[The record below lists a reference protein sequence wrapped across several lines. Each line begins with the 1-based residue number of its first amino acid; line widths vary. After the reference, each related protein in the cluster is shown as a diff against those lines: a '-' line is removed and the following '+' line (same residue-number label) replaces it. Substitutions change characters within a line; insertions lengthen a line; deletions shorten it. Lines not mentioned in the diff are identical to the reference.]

1 MSAKRG
7 SWTRYGLAALWAAI
21 GAGALLTLAKSVQNS
36 SEFSRLQ
43 PWILLTNLVGVMVLT
58 LLLGRKVWQLV
69 RDYRHHVPGS
79 RLTARMVAIFGVLV
93 IAPLLIV
100 YLFSLDF
107 LNRGIDSWFKVEVK
121 QGLSDA
127 LELSRSALEVRMR
140 EYSWRTE
147 RFARTLAD
155 LSGGEVLNRLDYE
168 RRATDAIEMALF
180 DGRQHVL
187 AVASDGVKASVVPA
201 TPSDDV
207 VRQVSQGHPYVSLD
221 PQPDGQYLIR
231 IAAPV
236 GSMAAGSVL
245 PGPDYRYV
253 YAVYGVPPQL
263 GALSEA
269 VQHAYSQYGELAVL
283 REPLKSSFELTLTL
297 VLLIAMLGAI
307 HGAIFSAQRL
317 TRPVQDLI
325 AGTRAV
331 GKGDFGTRLPLP
343 SRDEMGFLVHS
354 FNDMTKRLRR
364 AREEA
369 RRSQQAVERER
380 ERLAIILARL
390 STGVLAVDRTL
401 TVHIANQAAGLIL
414 GVDLSAA
421 TGRSLPE
428 LAAGHERFSQFV
440 AALVVRFAAGREEW
454 REQID
459 LDGPSGHRALMCACT
474 PLTGGAA
481 EERPGTGAEPQAGSA
496 DRAGS
501 AAAERT
507 DNGSA
512 DGTDRG
518 SAECTA
524 AATDRGY
531 VIVFDDI
538 TALLQAQRDAAWGEV
553 ARRLA
558 HEIKNPLTPI
568 QLSAERMQRRFLAS
582 MARDDA
588 DMLQRS
594 TDTIVQQ
601 VETMKQMVNA
611 FSEYARAP
619 DMKIARFDLNTLATE
634 VADLYRSQDSRVDIR
649 LDLASPPPLI
659 EADRGRVRQIL
670 NNLLVNAFEALEAAQ
685 PRAPGGAP
693 RSTPAAAPRSG
704 PAWVEIATRCE
715 RIGDAEHAVIV
726 VSDNGPGFQRELL
739 ARIFDP
745 YVTSKPKGTGLGLA
759 IVKKIVEEHGGVID
773 ADNRQ
778 DGGARMRVVLPL
790 EHGIRSAPGARE
802 LRPALRKERTA

>member
-1 MSAKRG
+1 METPKVSAARVRW
-7 SWTRYGLAALWAAI
+7 SSYGLAVLWAAI

-43 PWILLTNLVGVMVLT
+43 PWILLTNLIGVMVLT
-58 LLLGRKVWQLV
+58 VLLGRKVWQLV

-79 RLTARMVAIFGVLV
+79 RLTARTVAIFGALV

-121 QGLSDA
+121 QGLNDA

-140 EYSWRTE
+140 EYSYRTE
-147 RFARTLAD
+147 RFARTLAN
-155 LSGGEVLNRLDYE
+155 LPGSEVLNRLDYE
-168 RRATDAIEMALF
+168 RRATDALEMALF
-180 DGRQHVL
+180 DGHQHVL
-187 AVASDGVKASVVPA
+187 AVASDGIKAGVVPG
-201 TPSDDV
+201 TPADDV
-207 VRQVSQGHPYVSLD
+207 VRQVSQGQPYVSLD
-221 PQPDGQYLIR
+221 PQADGQYLIR
-231 IAAPV
+231 VAAPV
-236 GSMAAGSVL
+236 TSLL
-245 PGPDYRYV
+245 PSPDYRYV
-253 YAVYGVPPQL
+253 YAVYGVPRQL
-263 GALSEA
+263 AALSEA
-269 VQHAYSQYGELAVL
+269 VQKAYSQYGELAVL

-297 VLLIAMLGAI
+297 VLLIAMLAAI

-369 RRSQQAVERER
+369 QRSQEVVEHER

-390 STGVLAVDRTL
+390 STGVLAIDRTL

-414 GVDLSAA
+414 GVNLSAA
-421 TGRSLPE
+421 TGRALPE
-428 LAAGHERFSQFV
+428 LSRGNERFSQFV

-459 LDGPSGHRALMCACT
+459 LDVPSGHRALMCACT
-474 PLTGGAA
+474 PLPSSGVVSPQSAEGEPRAGEA
-481 EERPGTGAEPQAGSA
+481 EER
-496 DRAGS
+496 
-501 AAAERT
+501 AAA
-507 DNGSA
+507 GL
-512 DGTDRG
+512 
-518 SAECTA
+518 
-524 AATDRGY
+524 DRGY

-568 QLSAERMQRRFLAS
+568 QLSAERMRRRFLAS
-582 MARDDA
+582 MERDDA
-588 DMLQRS
+588 EMLQRS

-619 DMKIARFDLNTLATE
+619 DMKIARFDLNDLAAE
-634 VADLYRSQDSRVDIR
+634 VADLYRSQDSHIDIR
-649 LDLASPPPLI
+649 LDLEPPAPLI

-670 NNLLVNAFEALEAAQ
+670 NNLLVNALEALESSQHALALRGGAS
-685 PRAPGGAP
+685 RAPDAGTAMATGAGH
-693 RSTPAAAPRSG
+693 S
-704 PAWVEIATRCE
+704 WVEIATRLE
-715 RIGDAEHAVIV
+715 RSGDAEQAVIT

-739 ARIFDP
+739 ARVFDP

-759 IVKKIVEEHGGVID
+759 IVKKIVEEHGGRID
-773 ADNRQ
+773 ADNRPG
-778 DGGARMRVVLPL
+778 GGARVRVVLPL
-790 EHGIRSAPGARE
+790 ENGVRSASGPRE
-802 LRPALRKERTA
+802 LRTTLRKEKLA